1 MERQDIQQKSVISL
15 VDDELILDF
24 PYDKNQVAEI
34 KAIDGA
40 KWDKIAKVWRVPAK
54 SLTPVRD
61 FAVKHGFVI
70 SDEILVFN
78 TPMHK
83 NPGDG
88 ITIKGNF
95 VFLSFRYDPV
105 MVRSVKQI
113 EGITWDAKSK
123 AWRAPL
129 TSLDTAIKWA
139 TTFRQ
144 NVPEEVTVLAEKM
157 RTELNVLLDA
167 SRSTDAELHI
177 ATLNGELLGYQRAG
191 VAYASH
197 ARRTFIADEMGLGKL
212 QAVSSL
218 VLTPTGW
225 VKMGDIKPG
234 MFVTGQNGRP
244 TEVTNVYPQGI
255 KPLYRVT
262 FNDGSSTLAGEE
274 HLWTVRT
281 PTVTKVDGE
290 WFTVTTGQIIRKET
304 LTRQNKN
311 GRTYHMSLAISLA
324 NGNRRLQIPLVEPV
338 HYENENDELPIDP
351 YLLGCWL
358 GDGSSLNGQITSM
371 DDEIHYKFSDI
382 YPAGRADKQENN
394 RSTTTTYIGLRTLLR
409 ELGLIQNKHIP
420 EKYLRSSPESR
431 LAIIQGLMDTDG
443 YAGKCHTEY
452 STSLKSLADGM
463 VELVQSLGGIARVA
477 TRIPSY
483 TYKGVKL
490 KGKLSYRINVKLP
503 STMTPFR
510 LQRKIDSYVRPTK
523 YEPMRYIESIKYSHD
538 EEAQCIAVDA
548 PDHLYVTDEFIV
560 THNTIQAMATLES
573 LHLLSET
580 EDTAPCYPAVVV
592 CPSSLV
598 LNWKKEYNRFF
609 PERIVEVV
617 KDRKTIPMFGTYDVV
632 VVGYPNITAWEKQ
645 LYNHN
650 SYVFDESH
658 YCKSPDA
665 QRTKSAKKMT
675 KSNKNAVVLC
685 LTGTP
690 VTNRPAEYAPQL
702 DILGQLDKFGGLWGF
717 YRRYCGAHKDKWGQW
732 HLEGHSNLEELNEKL
747 RSICYIRRT
756 KDQVMTDLPPVVH
769 APITVEGSPAVMKEY
784 AKAEADI
791 VAYLIERAKQI
802 AKELGLPI
810 GAAAVSARLKAEAN
824 EHLVKMSVLRK
835 IAARAKMPVVEEWI
849 KERVDQGRKVVVAAH
864 HRDIVDEITNRFGGL
879 KIQGGMDVNDVEDAK
894 HKFQTLPCDQ
904 APVIVLSIQAAKT
917 GHTLTASQ
925 EVLFV
930 ELPWTPADVDQT
942 YSRCHR
948 LGQLG
953 SVTSTYMMTS
963 GTIDEDIYAL
973 IEQKRKIVNVA
984 TEGDFVFDDNDASN
998 IIFKLIEESLY
1009 MH

>member
-1 MERQDIQQKSVISL
+1 MGQQGDQQKSILSL

-61 FAVKHGFVI
+61 FSVKHGFVI

-144 NVPEEVTVLAEKM
+144 NVPEEVTVLADKM

-167 SRSTDAELHI
+167 SRSTDAEVHI
-177 ATLNGELLGYQRAG
+177 PTLNGKLLGYQRAG

-197 ARRTFIADEMGLGKL
+197 ARRVFIADEMGLGK
-212 QAVSSL
+212 
-218 VLTPTGW
+218 
-225 VKMGDIKPG
+225 
-234 MFVTGQNGRP
+234 
-244 TEVTNVYPQGI
+244 
-255 KPLYRVT
+255 
-262 FNDGSSTLAGEE
+262 
-274 HLWTVRT
+274 
-281 PTVTKVDGE
+281 
-290 WFTVTTGQIIRKET
+290 
-304 LTRQNKN
+304 
-311 GRTYHMSLAISLA
+311 
-324 NGNRRLQIPLVEPV
+324 
-338 HYENENDELPIDP
+338 
-351 YLLGCWL
+351 
-358 GDGSSLNGQITSM
+358 
-371 DDEIHYKFSDI
+371 
-382 YPAGRADKQENN
+382 
-394 RSTTTTYIGLRTLLR
+394 
-409 ELGLIQNKHIP
+409 
-420 EKYLRSSPESR
+420 
-431 LAIIQGLMDTDG
+431 
-443 YAGKCHTEY
+443 
-452 STSLKSLADGM
+452 
-463 VELVQSLGGIARVA
+463 
-477 TRIPSY
+477 
-483 TYKGVKL
+483 
-490 KGKLSYRINVKLP
+490 
-503 STMTPFR
+503 
-510 LQRKIDSYVRPTK
+510 
-523 YEPMRYIESIKYSHD
+523 
-538 EEAQCIAVDA
+538 
-548 PDHLYVTDEFIV
+548 
-560 THNTIQAMATLES
+560 TIQAMATLES

-645 LYNHN
+645 LCNHN

-675 KSNKNAVVLC
+675 KSNKSAVVLC

-984 TEGDFVFDDNDASN
+984 TEGDIVFDDNDASN

>member
-1 MERQDIQQKSVISL
+1 MEQRDTQQKSVISL
-15 VDDELILDF
+15 ADDELILDF

-167 SRSTDAELHI
+167 SRSTDAEVNI
-177 ATLNGELLGYQRAG
+177 PTLNGKLLGYQRAG

-197 ARRTFIADEMGLGKL
+197 ARRVFIADEMGLGK
-212 QAVSSL
+212 
-218 VLTPTGW
+218 
-225 VKMGDIKPG
+225 
-234 MFVTGQNGRP
+234 
-244 TEVTNVYPQGI
+244 
-255 KPLYRVT
+255 
-262 FNDGSSTLAGEE
+262 
-274 HLWTVRT
+274 
-281 PTVTKVDGE
+281 
-290 WFTVTTGQIIRKET
+290 
-304 LTRQNKN
+304 
-311 GRTYHMSLAISLA
+311 
-324 NGNRRLQIPLVEPV
+324 
-338 HYENENDELPIDP
+338 
-351 YLLGCWL
+351 
-358 GDGSSLNGQITSM
+358 
-371 DDEIHYKFSDI
+371 
-382 YPAGRADKQENN
+382 
-394 RSTTTTYIGLRTLLR
+394 
-409 ELGLIQNKHIP
+409 
-420 EKYLRSSPESR
+420 
-431 LAIIQGLMDTDG
+431 
-443 YAGKCHTEY
+443 
-452 STSLKSLADGM
+452 
-463 VELVQSLGGIARVA
+463 
-477 TRIPSY
+477 
-483 TYKGVKL
+483 
-490 KGKLSYRINVKLP
+490 
-503 STMTPFR
+503 
-510 LQRKIDSYVRPTK
+510 
-523 YEPMRYIESIKYSHD
+523 
-538 EEAQCIAVDA
+538 
-548 PDHLYVTDEFIV
+548 
-560 THNTIQAMATLES
+560 TIQAMATLES

-645 LYNHN
+645 LCNHN

-675 KSNKNAVVLC
+675 KSNKSAVVLC

-756 KDQVMTDLPPVVH
+756 KDQVMSDLPPVVH

-984 TEGDFVFDDNDASN
+984 TEGDIVFDDNDASN

>member
-1 MERQDIQQKSVISL
+1 MEQRDMQQNSVISL

-61 FAVKHGFVI
+61 FAVKYGFVV

-144 NVPEEVTVLAEKM
+144 NVPEEVTVLADKM

-167 SRSTDAELHI
+167 SRSTDAEVHI
-177 ATLNGELLGYQRAG
+177 PTLNGKLLGYQRAG

-197 ARRTFIADEMGLGKL
+197 ARRVFIADEMGLGK
-212 QAVSSL
+212 
-218 VLTPTGW
+218 
-225 VKMGDIKPG
+225 
-234 MFVTGQNGRP
+234 
-244 TEVTNVYPQGI
+244 
-255 KPLYRVT
+255 
-262 FNDGSSTLAGEE
+262 
-274 HLWTVRT
+274 
-281 PTVTKVDGE
+281 
-290 WFTVTTGQIIRKET
+290 
-304 LTRQNKN
+304 
-311 GRTYHMSLAISLA
+311 
-324 NGNRRLQIPLVEPV
+324 
-338 HYENENDELPIDP
+338 
-351 YLLGCWL
+351 
-358 GDGSSLNGQITSM
+358 
-371 DDEIHYKFSDI
+371 
-382 YPAGRADKQENN
+382 
-394 RSTTTTYIGLRTLLR
+394 
-409 ELGLIQNKHIP
+409 
-420 EKYLRSSPESR
+420 
-431 LAIIQGLMDTDG
+431 
-443 YAGKCHTEY
+443 
-452 STSLKSLADGM
+452 
-463 VELVQSLGGIARVA
+463 
-477 TRIPSY
+477 
-483 TYKGVKL
+483 
-490 KGKLSYRINVKLP
+490 
-503 STMTPFR
+503 
-510 LQRKIDSYVRPTK
+510 
-523 YEPMRYIESIKYSHD
+523 
-538 EEAQCIAVDA
+538 
-548 PDHLYVTDEFIV
+548 
-560 THNTIQAMATLES
+560 TIQAMATLES

-645 LYNHN
+645 LCNHN

-675 KSNKNAVVLC
+675 KSNKSAVVLC

-984 TEGDFVFDDNDASN
+984 TEGDIVFDDNDASN

>member
-1 MERQDIQQKSVISL
+1 LGQQGDQQKSILSL

-61 FAVKHGFVI
+61 FSVKHGFVI

-144 NVPEEVTVLAEKM
+144 NVPEEVTVLADKM

-167 SRSTDAELHI
+167 SRSTDAEVHI
-177 ATLNGELLGYQRAG
+177 PTLNGKLLGYQRAG

-197 ARRTFIADEMGLGKL
+197 ARRVFIADEMGLGK
-212 QAVSSL
+212 
-218 VLTPTGW
+218 
-225 VKMGDIKPG
+225 
-234 MFVTGQNGRP
+234 
-244 TEVTNVYPQGI
+244 
-255 KPLYRVT
+255 
-262 FNDGSSTLAGEE
+262 
-274 HLWTVRT
+274 
-281 PTVTKVDGE
+281 
-290 WFTVTTGQIIRKET
+290 
-304 LTRQNKN
+304 
-311 GRTYHMSLAISLA
+311 
-324 NGNRRLQIPLVEPV
+324 
-338 HYENENDELPIDP
+338 
-351 YLLGCWL
+351 
-358 GDGSSLNGQITSM
+358 
-371 DDEIHYKFSDI
+371 
-382 YPAGRADKQENN
+382 
-394 RSTTTTYIGLRTLLR
+394 
-409 ELGLIQNKHIP
+409 
-420 EKYLRSSPESR
+420 
-431 LAIIQGLMDTDG
+431 
-443 YAGKCHTEY
+443 
-452 STSLKSLADGM
+452 
-463 VELVQSLGGIARVA
+463 
-477 TRIPSY
+477 
-483 TYKGVKL
+483 
-490 KGKLSYRINVKLP
+490 
-503 STMTPFR
+503 
-510 LQRKIDSYVRPTK
+510 
-523 YEPMRYIESIKYSHD
+523 
-538 EEAQCIAVDA
+538 
-548 PDHLYVTDEFIV
+548 
-560 THNTIQAMATLES
+560 TIQAMATLES

-645 LYNHN
+645 LCNHN

-675 KSNKNAVVLC
+675 KSNKSAVVLC

-984 TEGDFVFDDNDASN
+984 TEGDIVFDDNDASN

>member
-1 MERQDIQQKSVISL
+1 MERRDAQQKSILSL

-40 KWDKIAKVWRVPAK
+40 KWDKVAKVWRVPAK
-54 SLTPVRD
+54 SLILIRD
-61 FAVKHGFVI
+61 FAIKHDFVI
-70 SDEILVFN
+70 ADEILVFN
-78 TPMHK
+78 TPTHR

-88 ITIKGNF
+88 MSIKGNF

-105 MVRSVKQI
+105 MIRSVKQI
-113 EGITWDAKSK
+113 EGITWDTKSK
-123 AWRAPL
+123 AWKAPL
-129 TSLDTAIKWA
+129 TSLETAIKWA

-144 NVPEEVTVLAEKM
+144 NVPEEVTILADKM
-157 RTELNVLLDA
+157 KVELNILIDA
-167 SRSTDAELHI
+167 SRSTDAEVNI
-177 ATLNGELLGYQRAG
+177 PTLNGTLLAYQRAG

-197 ARRTFIADEMGLGKL
+197 ARRVFIADEMGLGK
-212 QAVSSL
+212 
-218 VLTPTGW
+218 
-225 VKMGDIKPG
+225 
-234 MFVTGQNGRP
+234 
-244 TEVTNVYPQGI
+244 
-255 KPLYRVT
+255 
-262 FNDGSSTLAGEE
+262 
-274 HLWTVRT
+274 
-281 PTVTKVDGE
+281 
-290 WFTVTTGQIIRKET
+290 
-304 LTRQNKN
+304 
-311 GRTYHMSLAISLA
+311 
-324 NGNRRLQIPLVEPV
+324 
-338 HYENENDELPIDP
+338 
-351 YLLGCWL
+351 
-358 GDGSSLNGQITSM
+358 
-371 DDEIHYKFSDI
+371 
-382 YPAGRADKQENN
+382 
-394 RSTTTTYIGLRTLLR
+394 
-409 ELGLIQNKHIP
+409 
-420 EKYLRSSPESR
+420 
-431 LAIIQGLMDTDG
+431 
-443 YAGKCHTEY
+443 
-452 STSLKSLADGM
+452 
-463 VELVQSLGGIARVA
+463 
-477 TRIPSY
+477 
-483 TYKGVKL
+483 
-490 KGKLSYRINVKLP
+490 
-503 STMTPFR
+503 
-510 LQRKIDSYVRPTK
+510 
-523 YEPMRYIESIKYSHD
+523 
-538 EEAQCIAVDA
+538 
-548 PDHLYVTDEFIV
+548 
-560 THNTIQAMATLES
+560 TIQAMATLES
-573 LHLLSET
+573 LHLRSET

-609 PERIVEVV
+609 PERIVEVIR
-617 KDRKTIPMFGTYDVV
+617 DRKTIPMFGTYDVV

-675 KSNKNAVVLC
+675 KSNKSAVVLC

-702 DILGQLDKFGGLWGF
+702 DILGQLDNFGGLWGF

-747 RSICYIRRT
+747 RSVCYIRRT

-769 APITVEGSPAVMKEY
+769 APITVEGSPTAMKEY

-791 VAYLIERAKQI
+791 IAYLVERAKQI

-810 GAAAVSARLKAEAN
+810 GAAAVSARLRAEAN

-864 HRDIVDEITNRFGGL
+864 HRDIVNEIANRFGGL

-894 HKFQTLPCDQ
+894 HKFQTLSCDE

-984 TEGDFVFDDNDASN
+984 TEGDIVFDDNDASN

-1009 MH
+1009 IH